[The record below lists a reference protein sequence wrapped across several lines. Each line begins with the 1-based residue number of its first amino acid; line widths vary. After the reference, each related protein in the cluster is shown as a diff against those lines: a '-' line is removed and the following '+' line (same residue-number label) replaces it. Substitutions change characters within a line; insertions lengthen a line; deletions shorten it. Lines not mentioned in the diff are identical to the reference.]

1 MGVELRNKLMPMVG
15 GDGSRERE
23 ESNNGI
29 VVLFVKMKV

>member
-15 GDGSRERE
+15 GGSRERE